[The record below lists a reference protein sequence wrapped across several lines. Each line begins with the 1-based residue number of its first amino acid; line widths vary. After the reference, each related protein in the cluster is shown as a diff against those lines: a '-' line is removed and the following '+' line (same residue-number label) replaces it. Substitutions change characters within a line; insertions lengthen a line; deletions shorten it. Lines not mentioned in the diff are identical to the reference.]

1 MKVGVLALNF
11 GVYFHIKLA
20 AENSL
25 REDLIK
31 VTPKAI
37 ALWGIL
43 VLDRLLLLL
52 MAFSLLKSASNND
65 EA

>member
-20 AENSL
+20 AEYSL

-43 VLDRLLLLL
+43 VLDR
-52 MAFSLLKSASNND
+52 STASD
-65 EA
+65 YIFFVKECFK